1 MAPGRGRPGST
12 SEQTLVFSLP
22 ASCGQEGCPGAV
34 ILPRRG
40 PLGVLWR
47 HFWLSQPGGGVLL
60 ASGGCQASRQAS
72 TAKNVLTP
80 NVHSAEVRT
89 PSLGEAQPSP
99 GGGLILG
106 FLWSWGS
113 QRRVRTGTRA
123 GTAHVTRH
131 RDAHRRGYGWMGFL
145 LSLGVMDGSLPN
157 KELRSASWVQLWGGS
172 G

>member
-1 MAPGRGRPGST
+1 MRVAPGRGRPSST

-22 ASCGQEGCPGAV
+22 ASCGQEGCPGAG
-34 ILPRRG
+34 ILPPGG
-40 PLGVLWR
+40 PLGGVWRQLWP
-47 HFWLSQPGGGVLL
+47 SQPGGGVLL

-80 NVHSAEVRT
+80 NVHGAEVRT

-99 GGGLILG
+99 SGGLILG

-131 RDAHRRGYGWMGFL
+131 RDARRRGHGRMGFL
-145 LSLGVMDGSLPN
+145 LS
-157 KELRSASWVQLWGGS
+157 WG
-172 G
+172 